1 MDALMRAFWAE
12 IWGHRGYR
20 WTFITVAAFAF
31 VWLCICLTLGWAG
44 DKRWQKV
51 KSRLEAAGESLD
63 YFAQLPP
70 PTPDD
75 QNFFAI
81 TPLNGIRDPRSSAKL
96 EAIDKQMAFMSRPI
110 QVAAFFD
117 VWNRAEAPADHELLV
132 ALSQKGLPAPG
143 KTPPTLTWREA
154 RTEIEKQA
162 PILRELTQAVRSRRE
177 AEYLPRLGRHELPE
191 MLVLMSFDHVN
202 ACQNLAALCR
212 LYSVVSLKDGD
223 PKTSLD
229 AALVLLRFAK
239 AADGS
244 RSLLG
249 NLVCVAH
256 QSEFAALVWLHLQN
270 RCLGDAE
277 LALIQDE
284 LRRIDPA
291 AQHLASL
298 RGELALGV
306 DGSDYLGKHPGQRW
320 EILSGI
326 RQLIETSILRD
337 TMPYWLPIAPE
348 GHFTLCK
355 AAAVEVQYD
364 YILQP
369 LKKNGLRHVEPEIAR
384 LDALLN
390 KATAWERPDL
400 ILVKPSLTNFTMV
413 RRMAVAGA
421 NQIIQARLACALERH
436 FLRHGSYPVSL
447 AGIDPE
453 FRAGLDILD
462 DNGVPMHF
470 TLVPGGRF
478 RLWSPGP
485 DGVDDGGKF
494 GSELGISGSRGTTH
508 PGYRGDWGWR
518 YDPAVTATKSA
529 N

>member
-1 MDALMRAFWAE
+1 MDALMRAFLAE
-12 IWGHRGYR
+12 FWGHRGYR
-20 WTFITVAAFAF
+20 WTFITVAAFA
-31 VWLCICLTLGWAG
+31 LASICVCLSLSWAG

-51 KSRLEAAGESLD
+51 KARLEAAGESLD

-81 TPLNGIRDPRSSAKL
+81 TPLNGIRDPGSSAKL

-143 KTPPTLTWREA
+143 KTPPVLTWREA
-154 RTEIEKQA
+154 RAEIEKQA
-162 PILRELTQAVRSRRE
+162 PILRELTHAVRSRRE

-191 MLVLMSFDHVN
+191 MMMLMSFDHINV
-202 ACQNLAALCR
+202 CQNLAALCR
-212 LYSVVSLKDGD
+212 LYSVVSLKGGD
-223 PKTSLD
+223 PRTSLD

-256 QSEFAALVWLHLQN
+256 QSEFAAQVWLHLQN
-270 RCLGDAE
+270 KCLGDTE
-277 LALIQDE
+277 LALIQEE
-284 LRRIDPA
+284 LRRFDPA
-291 AQHLASL
+291 RQHLSSL

-306 DGSDYLGKHPGQRW
+306 DGSDYLGRHPGQRW
-320 EILSGI
+320 EVISGLSE
-326 RQLIETSILRD
+326 LFEPSTLKD
-337 TMPYWLPIAPE
+337 MMPLLLPIAPE
-348 GHFTLCK
+348 GFFTLCK
-355 AAAVEVQYD
+355 AGIVEVQFD

-369 LKKNGLRHVEPEIAR
+369 LKKNGLRRVEPEIAH

-400 ILVKPSLTNFTMV
+400 YLEKPSLANFTTT

-453 FRAGLDILD
+453 FRAGMDHLDV
-462 DNGVPMHF
+462 NGEPMHYA
-470 TLVPGGRF
+470 LVPGGRF

-494 GSELGISGSRGTTH
+494 GCELGISGSRGTTH